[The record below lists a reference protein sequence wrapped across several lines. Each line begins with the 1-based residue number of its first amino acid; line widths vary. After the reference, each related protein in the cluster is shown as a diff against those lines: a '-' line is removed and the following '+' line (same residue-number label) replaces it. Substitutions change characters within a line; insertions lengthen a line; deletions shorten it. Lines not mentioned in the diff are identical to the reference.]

1 LRGPAKERT
10 PASTKHVDKGRGNSL
25 EGQTSKVNDTQKT
38 QKPKNTLGPSGLEIV
53 EPVRRPLP
61 YVEVPALRTKPIS
74 GGRAKAPEKTPAAK
88 ETVDL
93 KKARKD
99 LVISIIREI
108 FSLPHPVRF
117 SDLLKMSPI
126 AKQAASEMLRQNR
139 IARTKEGLV
148 TNVQEACYE
157 DLMEVNSQLGL
168 GPGALLDD
176 IECIYSQM
184 AETPSSGSTSSP
196 SRAATVEEVPEETA
210 RVEQEI
216 VEVLLQ
222 DLPMP
227 DFYSSDGLGEVP
239 RGGIVIPDPVEAFLQ
254 ENGGT
259 RVKGTV
265 TASESE
271 KIRVFYPTVNNAR
284 REECIFD
291 EGSQVC
297 SASEAAAQALGISW
311 DPDLTIGLQSSNRTT
326 ARTLGL
332 ARNVP
337 INCGNDVTAYV
348 QLHIVRDAAY
358 KLLLGRPFLSVM
370 SAQSNNYSDGKH
382 TITLTDPNNLNRI
395 VVPSFPRGEIPEQ
408 YREELQTSFQTSRI

>member
-1 LRGPAKERT
+1 M
-10 PASTKHVDKGRGNSL
+10 D
-25 EGQTSKVNDTQKT
+25 VNNQ
-38 QKPKNTLGPSGLEIV
+38 
-53 EPVRRPLP
+53 
-61 YVEVPALRTKPIS
+61 
-74 GGRAKAPEKTPAAK
+74 
-88 ETVDL
+88 
-93 KKARKD
+93 
-99 LVISIIREI
+99 
-108 FSLPHPVRF
+108 
-117 SDLLKMSPI
+117 M
-126 AKQAASEMLRQNR
+126 
-139 IARTKEGLV
+139 
-148 TNVQEACYE
+148 
-157 DLMEVNSQLGL
+157 GL
-168 GPGALLDD
+168 GHGALLDD
-176 IECIYSQM
+176 IDAIYSQISVQS
-184 AETPSSGSTSSP
+184 ESVPPPKP
-196 SRAATVEEVPEETA
+196 SRAASVEEVPEEEA
-210 RVEQEI
+210 REEQEI

-222 DLPMP
+222 DLPIP
-227 DFYSSDGLGEVP
+227 DYFSSDGLGEVP
-239 RGGIVIPDPVEAFLQ
+239 KGGIVVPDPVEAFLM

-297 SASEAAAQALGISW
+297 SASETVAQALGISW

-337 INCGNDVTAYV
+337 INCGNDVIAYV

-370 SAQSNNYSDGKH
+370 SAQSHNHPDGSH
-382 TITLTDPNNLNRI
+382 TITLTDPNSSNRI

-408 YREELQTSFQTSRI
+408 YREELQTPFRASRI

>member
-1 LRGPAKERT
+1 ML
-10 PASTKHVDKGRGNSL
+10 
-25 EGQTSKVNDTQKT
+25 
-38 QKPKNTLGPSGLEIV
+38 
-53 EPVRRPLP
+53 
-61 YVEVPALRTKPIS
+61 
-74 GGRAKAPEKTPAAK
+74 
-88 ETVDL
+88 
-93 KKARKD
+93 
-99 LVISIIREI
+99 
-108 FSLPHPVRF
+108 
-117 SDLLKMSPI
+117 PI
-126 AKQAASEMLRQNR
+126 AKQAASEMLRRNR
-139 IARTKEGLV
+139 ITLTKEGLV

-176 IECIYSQM
+176 IQCIYSQT
-184 AETPSSGSTSSP
+184 AETSSSSVTSSP
-196 SRAATVEEVPEETA
+196 SRAASVEEVPEETA

-227 DFYSSDGLGEVP
+227 EFYSSDGTGEVP
-239 RGGIVIPDPVEAFLQ
+239 QGGIVIPDPVEAFLQ

-271 KIRVFYPTVNNAR
+271 KIRVFYPIVNNAR

-297 SASEAAAQALGISW
+297 SASEAAAQALGIAW

-337 INCGNDVTAYV
+337 INCGNEVVAYV
-348 QLHIVRDAAY
+348 QLHVVRDAAY

-370 SAQSNNYSDGKH
+370 SAQSNNHPDGKH

-408 YREELQTSFQTSRI
+408 YREELRTSFQALRI

>member
-1 LRGPAKERT
+1 MRGPEKDRT
-10 PASTKHVDKGRGNSL
+10 PASSRNVDKGRGNSL
-25 EGQTSKVNDTQKT
+25 EGRASKVNNVQKN
-38 QKPKNTLGPSGLEIV
+38 QKSKNTLGPSGLEIM
-53 EPVRRPLP
+53 ESARRPLP
-61 YVEVPALRTKPIS
+61 YVEVPPLRTNPIS
-74 GGRAKAPEKTPAAK
+74 GGRMPAPERNQRAK
-88 ETVDL
+88 STSDA

-99 LVISIIREI
+99 LVISIVREI

-117 SDLLKMSPI
+117 TDLLKLSPV

-139 IARTKEGLV
+139 IRATKDGLV
-148 TNVQEACYE
+148 ANLQEACYE
-157 DLMEVNSQLGL
+157 KLMEVNSQLGL
-168 GPGALLDD
+168 SEDTLLEDVSS
-176 IECIYSQM
+176 IFSQEDSRVDSDSV
-184 AETPSSGSTSSP
+184 AEVSSG
-196 SRAATVEEVPEETA
+196 A
-210 RVEQEI
+210 VEQATCEDTTEGSEV

-222 DLPMP
+222 DLPIP
-227 DFYSSDGLGEVP
+227 DYYSSDGSGVVP
-239 RGGIVIPDPVEAFLQ
+239 AGGIVVPDPVEAFLM

-259 RVKGTV
+259 QVRGNV

-271 KIRVFYPTVNNAR
+271 KIRVFYPQVNNAR

-297 SASEAAAQALGISW
+297 SASEAAAQALGIAW

-337 INCGNDVTAYV
+337 INCGNDVIAYV

-370 SAQSNNYSDGKH
+370 SAQSNNNPDGRH
-382 TITLTDPNNLNRI
+382 TMTLTDPNSSNRI
-395 VVPSFPRGEIPEQ
+395 VIPSFPRGEIPEQ
-408 YREELQTSFQTSRI
+408 YKEELQASFRTLRI